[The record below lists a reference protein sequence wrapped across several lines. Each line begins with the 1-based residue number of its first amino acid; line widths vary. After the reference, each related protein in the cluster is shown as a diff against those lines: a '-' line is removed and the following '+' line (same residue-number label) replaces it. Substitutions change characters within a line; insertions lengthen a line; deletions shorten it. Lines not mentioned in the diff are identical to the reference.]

1 MYKRQGLAD
10 RAGAYPIQLSGGQ
23 KQRVA
28 IVRALAME
36 PEVMLD
42 VYKRQEYMDVIRKLT
57 EKGIHFV
64 ACSGRQYSS
73 EKQLFAPVKDIIS
86 YISDGGTL
94 IRTSEKILKVHT
106 LSDEIWKNMA
116 RMAKKEMPGCD
127 YFISSPDRSYAE
139 NANTPMFRWLRD
151 SYGYDI
157 REVPDLAENF
167 AGEQIMKIAIY
178 NTDPVSYTHL
188 NAPCGSESVFDNSLS
203 QNRASNTVDE
213 VV

>member
-1 MYKRQGLAD
+1 MIKL
-10 RAGAYPIQLSGGQ
+10 
-23 KQRVA
+23 
-28 IVRALAME
+28 IVSDIDGTL
-36 PEVMLD
+36 VKDGTLD
-42 VYKRQEYMDVIRKLT
+42 INPEYMDVIRKLT

-94 IRTSEKILKVHT
+94 IRTSDKILKVHT

-178 NTDPVSYTHL
+178 NTDHCEEKCAPVFTPYWKDKVNMACAGKEWMDL
-188 NAPCGSESVFDNSLS
+188 SLIHI
-203 QNRASNTVDE
+203 
-213 VV
+213 

>member
-1 MYKRQGLAD
+1 MIKL
-10 RAGAYPIQLSGGQ
+10 
-23 KQRVA
+23 
-28 IVRALAME
+28 IVSDIDGTL
-36 PEVMLD
+36 VKDGTLD
-42 VYKRQEYMDVIRKLT
+42 INPEYMDVIRKLT

-127 YFISSPDRSYAE
+127 YLFPVRTEVMRKTRIHRCSDGSGIPMDMTSEKYRIWQKTLR
-139 NANTPMFRWLRD
+139 ANRL
-151 SYGYDI
+151 
-157 REVPDLAENF
+157 
-167 AGEQIMKIAIY
+167 
-178 NTDPVSYTHL
+178 
-188 NAPCGSESVFDNSLS
+188 
-203 QNRASNTVDE
+203 
-213 VV
+213 